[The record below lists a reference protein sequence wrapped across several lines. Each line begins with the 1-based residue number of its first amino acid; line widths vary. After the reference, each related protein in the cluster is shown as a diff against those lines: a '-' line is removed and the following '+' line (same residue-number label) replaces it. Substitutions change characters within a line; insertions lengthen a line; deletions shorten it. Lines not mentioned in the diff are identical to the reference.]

1 MMNGYAS
8 DEWSADEKNTAALTF
23 SDGVWCRGSQIV
35 VPDADELRQ
44 KCLSVHHDTPFAGHV
59 DRDCTVH
66 LVLQTYWWPGL
77 ERDVRQYVSTCDHCQ
92 RNKAS
97 NEKPAGL
104 LQPLPVPE
112 FRWQWVTVDFI
123 MDLPETKAGHTAI
136 VVFVDRLSK
145 MVHFAP
151 CWNDMGAE
159 EFAQIFVRKIFRLHG
174 ILKLLVSDRDK
185 LLTSNF
191 FAKVCLAWH

>member
-1 MMNGYAS
+1 M
-8 DEWSADEKNTAALTF
+8 
-23 SDGVWCRGSQIV
+23 

-66 LVLQTYWWPGL
+66 LVLQTYWWPDL
-77 ERDVRQYVSTCDHCQ
+77 ERDVRQYVSTCHHCQ

-104 LQPLPVPE
+104 LQTLPVPE
-112 FRWQWVTVDFI
+112 FRWQWVTADFI
-123 MDLPETKAGHTAI
+123 TDLPETKAGHTAI

-151 CWNDMGAE
+151 CW
-159 EFAQIFVRKIFRLHG
+159 
-174 ILKLLVSDRDK
+174 
-185 LLTSNF
+185 
-191 FAKVCLAWH
+191 